1 MGKQH
6 FRRPMQGFIV
16 GALES
21 VAFERWASQGTCLG
35 QKIFD
40 IARGDIECV
49 VVQESIDP
57 EQQIQQGAE
66 PCEPGIIK
74 Q

>member
-1 MGKQH
+1 
-6 FRRPMQGFIV
+6 MQGFIV
-16 GALES
+16 RALES
-21 VAFERWASQGTCLG
+21 VAFERWASQGTYFD

-40 IARGDIECV
+40 VDRGDFECV

-66 PCEPGIIK
+66 PGEPGIAE